1 MKQILILI
9 IFLLINSNSFADKK
23 FEKDLKKLSKFNSF
37 IDNRG
42 NLYQIEE
49 GLNKDKT
56 IILIYTHGS
65 SGKERSLDKCQK
77 KWRKVPPVI
86 YELDGIKIKDFT
98 IKVYKLCF
106 GVRGWSQSEE
116 DKFWDIYDKNN
127 QDVNSVLMLK
137 DKNGIFLVDKT
148 EVSTKKK
155 VLKLKVE
162 DFNEK
167 GFRNIVLAG
176 HSAGAWSSLVLKSE
190 IPNQINGVIAF
201 SPARS
206 GKFAMKKNPHRGWIN
221 WRNYKMSL
229 IKVDKLSKVLVYA
242 HEKDPYENTKTL
254 SFLSDVK
261 TVRFIDLSDTKC
273 KKKTTLGGY
282 HGIHLTKCF
291 AERDPKRNEIIKYLD
306 QIF

>member
-9 IFLLINSNSFADKK
+9 IFLLINSNSFAYKK

-42 NLYQIEE
+42 NPYQIEE

-162 DFNEK
+162 DFNDK

>member
-1 MKQILILI
+1 MKKILI
-9 IFLLINSNSFADKK
+9 IILFCLINTNLLADKK

>member
-1 MKQILILI
+1 MKQILLLI
-9 IFLLINSNSFADKK
+9 IFLLINTNTYADKK
-23 FEKDLKKLSKFNSF
+23 FEKDLKKLSKFNTF
-37 IDNRG
+37 IDNSG
-42 NLYQIEE
+42 NPYQIEE

-65 SGKERSLDKCQK
+65 SGKERSLDKCEK

-86 YELDGIKIKDFT
+86 YELDGIKIKDFI

-106 GVRGWSQSEE
+106 GVRGWSQKEE
-116 DKFWDIYDKNN
+116 DKFWDVYDKNN

-155 VLKLKVE
+155 VLKLKIE
-162 DFNEK
+162 DFNDK

-190 IPNQINGVIAF
+190 FPNQINGVIAF

-206 GKFAMKKNPHRGWIN
+206 GKFAKKKNPHRGWIN

-254 SFLSDVK
+254 SFLSDAK
-261 TVRFIDLSDTKC
+261 TVKFIDLSDTKC
-273 KKKTTLGGY
+273 KKNTLLGGY

-291 AERDPKRNEIIKYLD
+291 AERDPKKNEIIKYLD

>member
-1 MKQILILI
+1 MLI
-9 IFLLINSNSFADKK
+9 IFLLINSNSYADKK

-37 IDNRG
+37 IDNKG
-42 NLYQIEE
+42 NPYQINES
-49 GLNKDKT
+49 LNKDKT

-65 SGKERSLDKCQK
+65 SGKERSIDKCQK

-98 IKVYKLCF
+98 VKVYKLCF

-116 DKFWDIYDKNN
+116 DKFWDVYDKNN
-127 QDVNSVLMLK
+127 QDVDSVLMLK

-162 DFNEK
+162 DFNDK
-167 GFRNIVLAG
+167 GFRNIVLVG

-201 SPARS
+201 NPARS
-206 GKFAMKKNPHRGWIN
+206 GKFAKKKNPDRGWIN

-254 SFLSDVK
+254 SFLSDAK

-291 AERDPKRNEIIKYLD
+291 AESDPKRNEIIKYLD
-306 QIF
+306 QIY